1 MSLEAVVNTLLGRL
15 EQVASRLEKIE
26 KQISVGGASAAPAAA
41 GGDTSASVAAFD
53 ALVEEHLTGYY
64 KDSEEIGG
72 VVAQQAAEFKKLIAA
87 HRRILETAAASKKP
101 ADADLAK
108 IAAPQGE
115 AGKAVSDL
123 AGANRSSPMFT
134 NLSAVGEAVGVF
146 MWFAMAPTPVPYINE
161 IIGSSQYHSNKI
173 LREQKGKDE
182 KQVAWVNAFNDFLK
196 ALAAYVKQHHTT
208 GLVWNA
214 KGGDALAFG
223 GGVAAAPAGGAPA
236 APAGGPPP
244 PGPPPAPTADSGS
257 SKSSSDASD
266 MSGVFAQLNK
276 GEGVTTGLRKVTADM
291 KTKNRADRS
300 GKIEEKAPAAEK
312 PTGRLGVRAAAVPNQ
327 PPKLEL
333 QGNKWVV
340 EYQTTPVTIT
350 IEEKKQTVYIY
361 KCTGATIQIQGKFNA
376 ITIDSCKKT
385 NVVFDEAI
393 SSCEMVNC
401 NSVKV
406 QVNVKVPAVTIDKT
420 SGGAIYLSK
429 DGLDTQIFT
438 SKSDELN
445 VSIPGPSEDQPLLE
459 FPVPE
464 QFLST
469 IRDGKL
475 HTEMNTHLGE

>member
-1 MSLEAVVNTLLGRL
+1 MQTKLCCASKKFFRL
-15 EQVASRLEKIE
+15 NFGFHSI
-26 KQISVGGASAAPAAA
+26 GNAA
-41 GGDTSASVAAFD
+41 T
-53 ALVEEHLTGYY
+53 
-64 KDSEEIGG
+64 
-72 VVAQQAAEFKKLIAA
+72 EFKKLIAA
-87 HRRILETAAASKKP
+87 HRRLLETAAASKKP
-101 ADADLAK
+101 ADTDLAK
-108 IAAPQGE
+108 IAGPQNE
-115 AGKAVSDL
+115 AGQAVQGL
-123 AGANRSSPMFT
+123 AGANRPSPLFP
-134 NLSAVGEAVGVF
+134 NLSTVGEAVGVF

-161 IIGSSQYHSNKI
+161 VIGSSEYHSNKI

-182 KQVAWVNAFNDFLK
+182 KQVAWVHSFNGFLK
-196 ALAAYVKQHHTT
+196 ALAAFVKQHHTT
-208 GLVWNA
+208 GLVWNP

-223 GGVAAAPAGGAPA
+223 GGVAAAPAGGAPP

-244 PGPPPAPTADSGS
+244 PGPPPAPTPSADSGHS
-257 SKSSSDASD
+257 SSSDASD

-300 GKIEEKAPAAEK
+300 GKIEEKAPAEK
-312 PTGRLGVRAAAVPNQ
+312 PAGRLGVRAAAVPNQ

-340 EYQTTPVTIT
+340 EYQTTPVTIN
-350 IEEKKQTVYIY
+350 IEEKKQTVYVY
-361 KCTGATIQIQGKFNA
+361 KCTGATIQIKGKFNA

-393 SSCEMVNC
+393 SSCEIVNC

-406 QVNVKVPAVTIDKT
+406 QVTVKVPAVTIDKT
-420 SGGAIYLSK
+420 SGGVIYLSK

-445 VSIPGPSEDQPLLE
+445 VSIPGPSEEQPLLE